1 MESIN
6 RGDICLVD
14 FGTTNGCVQGGL
26 RPAIVIQ
33 NNIGNHF
40 SPTILVVPLT
50 SRLNK
55 SNLPTHVFIP
65 SGNGGLKTNSLAL
78 AEQIQT
84 VNKTQISKI
93 IGYLNSI
100 LINKIEHAIK
110 VSLAL

>member
-14 FGTTNGCVQGGL
+14 FGTANGCVQGGL

-55 SNLPTHVFIP
+55 SYLPTHVFIP

-78 AEQIQT
+78 TEQIQT

-93 IGYLNSI
+93 IGFLNSI
-100 LINKIEHAIK
+100 IINKIEHAIK